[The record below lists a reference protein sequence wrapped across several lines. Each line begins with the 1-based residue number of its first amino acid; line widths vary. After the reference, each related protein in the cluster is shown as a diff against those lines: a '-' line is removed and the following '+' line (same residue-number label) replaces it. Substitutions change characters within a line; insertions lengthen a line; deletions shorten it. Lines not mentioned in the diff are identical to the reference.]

1 MYNAEYKDQYYQ
13 DLLSWSELENVFKTH
28 VLTKLIPYGADG
40 STCYF
45 TGMASMTTKL
55 NALAQDLEKEYN
67 MNVDAHVYMCLDKSK
82 PHPFG
87 VHFDF
92 ADNVIVQ
99 CEGVTNFKVWDK
111 VEETEKNYQM
121 DIKTEPILDKVL
133 RPGDAICIPRLYPHL
148 ATTLQD
154 PRLSVS
160 FPLINSKQND
170 TPQPRKSEMASSR
183 GA

>member
-1 MYNAEYKDQYYQ
+1 M
-13 DLLSWSELENVFKTH
+13 LKTH
-28 VLTKLIPYGADG
+28 VLTRVMPDG
-40 STCYF
+40 STYYF
-45 TGMASMTTKL
+45 IGMASMTKKL
-55 NALAQDLEKEYN
+55 NALANDLKKQYN
-67 MNVDAHVYMCLDKSK
+67 MNDVDAHVYMCFDKDK

-111 VEETEKNYQM
+111 VEETEKNSLM

-133 RPGDAICIPRLYPHL
+133 RPGDAICIPRFYPHL

-160 FPLINSKQND
+160 FPLI
-170 TPQPRKSEMASSR
+170 
-183 GA
+183 

>member
-1 MYNAEYKDQYYQ
+1 
-13 DLLSWSELENVFKTH
+13 LLKTH
-28 VLTKLIPYGADG
+28 VLTRVMPDS
-40 STCYF
+40 STYYF
-45 TGMASMTTKL
+45 IGMASMTKNL
-55 NALAQDLEKEYN
+55 NALANDLKKQYN
-67 MNVDAHVYMCLDKSK
+67 MNDVDAHVYMCFDKDK

-111 VEETEKNYQM
+111 VEETEKNSLM

-133 RPGDAICIPRLYPHL
+133 RPGDAICIPRFYPHL

-160 FPLINSKQND
+160 FPLI
-170 TPQPRKSEMASSR
+170 
-183 GA
+183 

>member
-160 FPLINSKQND
+160 FPLINSKQDD
-170 TPQPRKSEMASSR
+170 TPQPRKPEMASS
-183 GA
+183 

>member
-1 MYNAEYKDQYYQ
+1 
-13 DLLSWSELENVFKTH
+13 
-28 VLTKLIPYGADG
+28 VLTKLIPSGADG

-45 TGMASMTTKL
+45 TGMASMTKKL
-55 NALAQDLEKEYN
+55 NALANDLEKEYS
-67 MNVDAHVYMCLDKSK
+67 MNVDAHVYMCLDKDK

-87 VHFDF
+87 VHFDL

-111 VEETEKNYQM
+111 VEGTENIKSIQDYERMNPYQM
-121 DIKTEPILDKVL
+121 DIKSEPIIDKVL
-133 RPGDAICIPRLYPHL
+133 RPGDAVCIPRFYPHL

-160 FPLINSKQND
+160 FPLIYYYD
-170 TPQPRKSEMASSR
+170 
-183 GA
+183 